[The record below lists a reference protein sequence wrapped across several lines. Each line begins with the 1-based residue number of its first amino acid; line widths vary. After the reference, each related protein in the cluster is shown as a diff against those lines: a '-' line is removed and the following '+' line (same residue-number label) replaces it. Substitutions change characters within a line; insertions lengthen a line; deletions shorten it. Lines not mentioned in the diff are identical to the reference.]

1 MKANNN
7 KSYLQAILSVAILS
21 TILLCS
27 LSPDLY
33 ARGQATP
40 AVDPIVKTRAVGEGG
55 DVDSFL
61 NDVVPGWPGWS
72 RRYWTDKE
80 LWGNQ
85 GYIIGGPMARLIG
98 EGAMEVGISEEITAI
113 IELPEL
119 PEAPLEKVDL
129 DISGEKP
136 STHRVVKGECLWF
149 ISGYDDIYANPLQWP
164 LIYKANK
171 ERIKNPD
178 LIYPGQ
184 VFIIPRD

>member
-1 MKANNN
+1 MRANQN
-7 KSYLQAILSVAILS
+7 KSYLQAFLAVAILS
-21 TILLCS
+21 AVLLYS
-27 LSPDLY
+27 LSSRLY
-33 ARGQATP
+33 AGENAAQ
-40 AVDPIVKTRAVGEGG
+40 AVDPIVKTRAIGEGG
-55 DVDSFL
+55 DVDMFL
-61 NDVVPGWPGWS
+61 NDVIPGWPGWS

-98 EGAMEVGISEEITAI
+98 EGAMEAGMSEEIIAI
-113 IELPEL
+113 IETPEV

-129 DISGEKP
+129 DISTEKP
-136 STHRVVKGECLWF
+136 TTHRVVKGECLWF
-149 ISGYDDIYANPLQWP
+149 IAGYDDIYANPLQWP

-171 ERIKNPD
+171 DRIKNPD

>member
-1 MKANNN
+1 MIANKNR
-7 KSYLQAILSVAILS
+7 SYLQALLGTVIISVILFS
-21 TILLCS
+21 S
-27 LSPDLY
+27 LSPDLC
-33 ARGQATP
+33 ARELNAP
-40 AVDPIVKTRAVGEGG
+40 AADPIVKTRAVGEGG
-55 DVDSFL
+55 DVDTFL
-61 NDVVPGWPGWS
+61 TDVVPGWPGWS

-85 GYIIGGPMARLIG
+85 GYIIGGPLARLVG
-98 EGAMEVGISEEITAI
+98 EGAMEAGMSEDITAI
-113 IELPEL
+113 IETPEV
-119 PEAPLEKVDL
+119 PEAPLEKIDL

-136 STHRVVKGECLWF
+136 TSHRVVKGECLWF

-171 ERIKNPD
+171 DRIKNPD